1 MSLLSPMLPFHTPA
15 YCRFFACA
23 VMPKNKRNK
32 VQSNFI
38 VCSCKDKFDLQ
49 IYTGIRKLAI
59 YQFSDVEIAAW
70 HGFVGNP
77 ATCQGQMKA
86 FA

>member
-1 MSLLSPMLPFHTPA
+1 M
-15 YCRFFACA
+15 
-23 VMPKNKRNK
+23 
-32 VQSNFI
+32 QSNFI